1 MVGGCSLI
9 ILAGGRSR
17 RMGQDKATLTAGDE
31 TMLERLMHRL
41 RPVVDEVIVAGGAS
55 PSPMAG
61 ATVVAD
67 AYPDAG
73 PLAGMHAGFLTASCA
88 RAWVVACDLPD
99 VEPALGRWLLRA
111 GTGVDAVVPR
121 LGGEP
126 QGVCATYDVSLAS
139 RLEGLLASGKRRV
152 TDLLDVCA
160 VRYVEAAELQ
170 AVDPELRSFRNLNT
184 PADYAAWLRSRPAP
198 R

>member
-1 MVGGCSLI
+1 MELNVRSTI
-9 ILAGGRSR
+9 VPTQAAVRAMLA
-17 RMGQDKATLTAGDE
+17 AGHE
-31 TMLERLMHRL
+31 TMVERLVHRL
-41 RPVVDEVIVAGGAS
+41 KPVVDEVIVAGGAS
-55 PSPMAG
+55 PSPMSG

-67 AYPDAG
+67 AYTDAG
-73 PLAGMHAGFLTASCA
+73 PLAGMHAGFLATACA

-99 VEPALGRWLLRA
+99 VEPALGPWLLRVA
-111 GTGVDAVVPR
+111 AGVDAVVPR
-121 LGGEP
+121 LGDEP
-126 QGVCATYDVSLAS
+126 QGVCAIYDIRLAP

-184 PADYAAWLRSRPAP
+184 PADYVAWVRSRPAP